1 MGPHVLLILT
11 ISITACSRIGPTII
25 PSGAMTQGPGS
36 DMNADQGNLAAIKA
50 LLARDREQFGRSS
63 ATSAGNAVE
72 PFHQV
77 PHIPSSLTRGW
88 DAASSIGITSTFP
101 HGLFLVPPQTT
112 EHHQQ
117 VSQVQRIPI
126 QRSSPDYRMHQSPSV
141 PPYTSYAP
149 VGSVYPGTI
158 RCVPDYLGGQR
169 CHNTP

>member
-1 MGPHVLLILT
+1 MWPHVLLLLT
-11 ISITACSRIGPTII
+11 ISITACSRISPAII
-25 PSGAMTQGPGS
+25 PSGAMTQGPES
-36 DMNADQGNLAAIKA
+36 DMNTNQGNLAAIKA

-72 PFHQV
+72 PFRQATHM
-77 PHIPSSLTRGW
+77 PSSLTNGC
-88 DAASSIGITSTFP
+88 DVASSIDITSTFP

-117 VSQVQRIPI
+117 VSQVQRIPT
-126 QRSSPDYRMHQSPSV
+126 QRFSPDYRMHQSLSV
-141 PPYTSYAP
+141 PPYISYAP